1 MDKITLI
8 REYILDKIESGE
20 YQPGGR
26 IPAARELC
34 QETGAS
40 FVMVMNAVSSLERD
54 GVLYCEPR
62 QGTYVRPNYRER
74 VVGNH
79 LVLFSQALPWLGEFR
94 PKLQQKLPAIRL
106 CKTFENGMF
115 ELRNTSYLQMHRN
128 EYLDLSEIWRKVAAD
143 KDLFF
148 SRPFKGFYDS
158 AGGLFGIPFIFS
170 PRAVYYKKS
179 ALQKAGLAEP
189 QSNWSIDDFFRYLEV
204 IAAKCPGEPLINYAD
219 GIFFWL
225 SFVFRSGGRF
235 FDSDNKL
242 CFNTPEVLRALS
254 AVRRIRQIA
263 NAVPFDPARRR
274 NLNENIVF
282 NIDARQIKCYFKHC
296 NFDDFG
302 VVSMPHFT
310 GGSAVM
316 AQATDLL
323 CVRKECA
330 DPALAAEWIA
340 FMLSEEIQDF
350 IGSEEYG
357 IPIRKSSAMKSINGE
372 DPRDTIFLNEMN
384 YMSTA
389 FDFDTVAVGQTVQ
402 QGIGQIIRSDKDMA
416 TQLQRLYTAIETF
429 LDIEQGKL

>member
-8 REYILDKIESGE
+8 REYILDKVESGE
-20 YQPGGR
+20 YRTSGR
-26 IPAARELC
+26 IPPARDLC
-34 QETGAS
+34 QESGAS
-40 FVMVMNAVSSLERD
+40 FVMVMNAISSLERD

-62 QGTYVRPNYRER
+62 QGTYVRANYRER

-94 PKLQQKLPAIRL
+94 QKLQNKLPGIRL

-128 EYLDLSEIWRKVAAD
+128 EYLDLSEIWCKVAPD
-143 KDLFF
+143 RDLFF
-148 SRPFKGFYDS
+148 GRPFKGFYDS

-179 ALQKAGLAEP
+179 VLQKAGLAEP
-189 QSNWSIDDFFRYLEV
+189 QSNWSIDDFFHCLEV
-204 IAAKCPGEPLINYAD
+204 IAAKCPGEALINYAD
-219 GIFFWL
+219 GIYFWL

-235 FDSDNKL
+235 FDQNKKL
-242 CFNTPEVLRALS
+242 CFNTPEVLRALE

-263 NAVPFDPARRR
+263 AVVPFDPARHRVR
-274 NLNENIVF
+274 YEDIVF
-282 NIDARQIKCYFKHC
+282 NIDARQVKCYLRHG

-302 VVSMPHFT
+302 VVSMPHFP
-310 GGSAVM
+310 GGSTVM

-330 DPALAAEWIA
+330 DLELAKAWIA
-340 FMLSEEIQDF
+340 FMVGEEVQDF
-350 IGSEEYG
+350 IGGEEYG
-357 IPIRKSSAMKSINGE
+357 IPIRKSSAMKSIDGE

-402 QGIGQIIRSDKDMA
+402 QGITQIIRSDNDMA
-416 TQLQRLYTAIETF
+416 AQLQRLYTAIETF